1 MTTIL
6 RMPVSERRIDRAPLF
21 GPHMWAACDS
31 SMTHILSGH
40 RNELEG
46 RGMLRRIMI
55 GGLAATLALVVLA
68 GCGGPETSPSAAAA
82 SPADSPAA
90 TTAPVAT
97 VAPTVAPEPTP
108 VARVTMLAI
117 CAGVAVRTGPTMT
130 DEVLVRA
137 VKLTKVRVD
146 GTVTGDP
153 YEASACGTS
162 GADWIKI
169 ARINGSSVKK
179 LYGVKYA
186 YSAAGF
192 WQ

>member
-1 MTTIL
+1 
-6 RMPVSERRIDRAPLF
+6 
-21 GPHMWAACDS
+21 
-31 SMTHILSGH
+31 
-40 RNELEG
+40 
-46 RGMLRRIMI
+46 MLRRITV

-68 GCGGPETSPSAAAA
+68 GCGGPEASPSASTSA
-82 SPADSPAA
+82 STPAESPAA
-90 TTAPVAT
+90 TTAPIAT
-97 VAPTVAPEPTP
+97 LAPTVAPEPTP
-108 VARVTMLAI
+108 VAAVKMLAV
-117 CAGVAVRTGPTMT
+117 CAGVAIRKGPTMT

-137 VKLTKVRVD
+137 VKLTKVRVA

-153 YEASACGTS
+153 YEAGACGAS

-169 ARINGSSVKK
+169 DRINGSSVKK